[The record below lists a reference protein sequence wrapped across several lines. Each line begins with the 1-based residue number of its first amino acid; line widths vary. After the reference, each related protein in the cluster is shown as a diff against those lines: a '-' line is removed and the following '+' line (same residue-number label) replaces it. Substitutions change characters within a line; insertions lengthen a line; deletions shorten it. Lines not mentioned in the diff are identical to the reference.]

1 MIVAMAE
8 PNPGSR
14 RHENLTQL
22 LYKPYAR
29 ALATEGKQMDLDG
42 RSALVTGGAG
52 GLGGATVRR
61 LAALGLGVAIFDRD
75 ADRAAALAKELGDR
89 TVAVGGDVNDDDD
102 VAAAIEA
109 ARSVG
114 TFSLV
119 VNVAGGGVGGG
130 RTVGR
135 DGTPH
140 DKQAFVGT
148 MEMNAFGTFNVTRLA
163 AAAMAA
169 NEPDQ
174 DGGRGVVVNTA
185 SIAGIE
191 GQTGQL
197 AYAAA
202 KAAILGMTLPLARD
216 LAALVIRVCAIAPGT
231 MGTPAMLGT
240 PEELQQHLVAS
251 IVFPRRMGR
260 PEEFALLVESIARNP
275 YLNGENIRLDG
286 ALRFPP
292 K

>member
-1 MIVAMAE
+1 VHLE
-8 PNPGSR
+8 
-14 RHENLTQL
+14 
-22 LYKPYAR
+22 
-29 ALATEGKQMDLDG
+29 G

-52 GLGGATVRR
+52 GLGAATVRH
-61 LAALGLGVAIFDRD
+61 LVDVGVGVTIFDRD
-75 ADRAAALAKELGDR
+75 GDRASALGDELGDA
-89 TVAVGGDVNDDDD
+89 TSAVAGDVNDDGA
-102 VAAAIEA
+102 VAVAIDA
-109 ARSVG
+109 ARQLG

-140 DKQAFVGT
+140 DKESFTAT
-148 MEMNAFGTFNVTRLA
+148 MAMNAFGTFNVSRLA
-163 AAAMAA
+163 AAAMAG
-169 NEPDQ
+169 NEPDD
-174 DGGRGVVVNTA
+174 DGQRGVIVNTA
-185 SIAGIE
+185 SIAGLE

-197 AYAAA
+197 AYASA
-202 KAAILGMTLPLARD
+202 KGAILAMTLPMARD
-216 LAALVIRVCAIAPGT
+216 LAPSGIRVCAIAPGT
-231 MGTPAMLGT
+231 MGTPLMLSVNDQLR
-240 PEELQQHLVAS
+240 EHLTAS

-260 PEEFALLVESIARNP
+260 PEEFALLVESIARNS